1 MELSRLKNNVT
12 IVFQPIHDLVAGTG
26 EILGFEA
33 LARGPD
39 GPLYFPCNLFRE
51 AARERILDHV
61 ELLCFN
67 LALKDFMI
75 LQHLE
80 KSIFINFSPHTI
92 VKHYPEIINR
102 LKKFQGSAI
111 IELIEYSVTGKA
123 RGELLT
129 ALGHLHSAG
138 FRIALDDM
146 GNGDRD
152 LGSICELPAD
162 IIKIDRK
169 IIQGLT
175 KNVSGNA
182 QKYKIMLDSLVGLA
196 QNLEMLVIA
205 EGIETEIQQNG
216 VMAAGISLAQG
227 FFLSKPKPAAFW
239 ANQLKDE
246 KSSMK
251 IAGER

>member
-12 IVFQPIHDLVAGTG
+12 IVFQPIHDLVSGTG

-67 LALKDFMI
+67 LALKNFRI
-75 LQHLE
+75 LQHLGT
-80 KSIFINFSPHTI
+80 SIFINFSPHTI

-102 LKKFQGSAI
+102 LKKFKGNAV
-111 IELIEYSVTGKA
+111 IELIEYSITGKA

-129 ALGHLHSAG
+129 ALGYLHSAG

-175 KNVSGNA
+175 KNGNA
-182 QKYKIMLDSLVGLA
+182 QKYKIMLNTLVGLA
-196 QNLEMLVIA
+196 RNLKMIVIA

-216 VMAAGISLAQG
+216 VMEAGITMAQG
-227 FFLSKPKPAAFW
+227 FFLSMPKPAAFW

-246 KSSMK
+246 KSNIK